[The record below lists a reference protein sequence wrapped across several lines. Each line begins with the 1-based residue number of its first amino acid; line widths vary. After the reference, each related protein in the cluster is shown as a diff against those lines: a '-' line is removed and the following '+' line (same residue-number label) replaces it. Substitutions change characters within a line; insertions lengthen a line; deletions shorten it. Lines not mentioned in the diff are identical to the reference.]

1 MHIIID
7 TTTVFRDK
15 RLLSPRLRSVALAA
29 RKLGGGV
36 WVPNVVLDELKG
48 QVRKEVSAKSADIG
62 LALKS
67 LSVLAPPHLM
77 PIFKEIDVDEV
88 LKNYLTERDQQLEKL
103 AIGTLP
109 YPNLPLQQLVERY
122 YQNLRPYKADGTGF
136 KDHMIWRSFL
146 EFVADRQAASPH
158 MFYLVTDNASDFA
171 DNKGGFHDD
180 LLRDAQA
187 FGVDTARIGL
197 ERQLHDIIKTI
208 IEPQSEKIKE
218 TETRLRSRA
227 LEVIAEKGEAI
238 VTDGIRN
245 RTVDIGMPSGISN
258 FGIESF
264 RLDVSDPEL
273 TLTHVVDELLVEAI
287 LPFEC
292 FFNGVAQLSDWEW
305 VEAQLDVRYSDIDE
319 EGHFVAFTAA
329 VDSIAT
335 VRFTLDDAYKV
346 TSIEATG

>member
-1 MHIIID
+1 MHVIID

-15 RLLSPRLRSVALAA
+15 RFLSPRLRAVALAA

-48 QVRKEVSAKSADIG
+48 QVRKEVSAKTADITS
-62 LALKS
+62 ALKS
-67 LSVLAPPHLM
+67 ISSLVPPNLV
-77 PIFKEIDVDEV
+77 PRFEEIDLDKV
-88 LKNYLTERDQQLEKL
+88 LKNYLTERDQQLENL
-103 AIGTLP
+103 AIGALP
-109 YPNLPLQQLVERY
+109 YPDLPLHKLVERY
-122 YQNLRPYKADGTGF
+122 YLNLRPYKADGTGF

-146 EFVADRQAASPH
+146 EFVLDRQATSPH

-171 DNKGGFHDD
+171 DNKGRFHDD

-197 ERQLHDIIKTI
+197 ERQLHDILKTI

-218 TETRLRSRA
+218 TETRLQNRA
-227 LEVIAEKGEAI
+227 LELVAEESEAI

-245 RTVDIGMPSGISN
+245 HTVGIGLPPGISN
-258 FGIESF
+258 FGIESL
-264 RLDVSDPEL
+264 RLDLGDPKL
-273 TLTHVVDELLVEAI
+273 TFTHVVDEILVEAV
-287 LPFEC
+287 LPYEC

-319 EGHFVAFTAA
+319 EGHFVAFTAVA
-329 VDSIAT
+329 DSTAT
-335 VRFTLDDAYKV
+335 VRFTLDDAYNV